1 MAYRDFI
8 LFLQQMKEV
17 LDRQTKLGVHVV
29 EIPPK
34 YLMPRN
40 DDQQQPGRPGRSVE
54 NKEYNM
60 VSGNKSGNA
69 NKRPFNANSHA
80 CKTPVGNDDTLGADE
95 KISPLE
101 EKSQEIENP
110 DDDKVPPIRT
120 ERDQIKPR
128 RERVPRRKRR
138 KKHVS
143 SHDTMQLQQRPSL
156 LSELLKRDA
165 GKANS
170 HLLQCLR
177 FIVNNC
183 FLQSTS
189 SILHFPW
196 AGARVITM
204 DDGPSLMS
212 NI

>member
-1 MAYRDFI
+1 MAYCDFI

-17 LDRQTKLGVHVV
+17 LDRQKKLGFQVA

-40 DDQQQPGRPGRSVE
+40 DDQQQPGRLE

-60 VSGNKSGNA
+60 VSEHKSGNA
-69 NKRPFNANSHA
+69 NKRHFNSNSHA
-80 CKTPVGNDDTLGADE
+80 CKTPLGNDDTLGADE
-95 KISPLE
+95 KISLIE
-101 EKSQEIENP
+101 EKLQEIENP
-110 DDDKVPPIRT
+110 DGDKVPPIRT
-120 ERDQIKPR
+120 ENDQIKPR
-128 RERVPRRKRR
+128 RERVPRWKRR
-138 KKHVS
+138 NKHFS

-196 AGARVITM
+196 AEARVITM

-212 NI
+212 DI